1 MHDANRHKYR
11 DSLHATDVEAVPVFM
26 LIRQSLSAKFAY
38 RLTASLLHTWRGA
51 GTCIRA
57 FAQVAWAACHVLVVG
72 RTTGAAIA
80 AHAVAAHGWLV
91 VVWPMVGAVVAAVV
105 CNGAVYV
112 AHLAGGVA

>member
-1 MHDANRHKYR
+1 MPRRWTGDYAAMILRTVNVISR
-11 DSLHATDVEAVPVFM
+11 TVERARTRIGAV
-26 LIRQSLSAKFAY
+26 
-38 RLTASLLHTWRGA
+38 
-51 GTCIRA
+51 
-57 FAQVAWAACHVLVVG
+57 AQVAWIACHVLVVG

-112 AHLAGGVA
+112 AHLAGGVARTD